1 MNEII
6 EMGTVSS
13 RGQICIP
20 NGIRQDMGL
29 AEGDK
34 VLFVLQ
40 DGSLVVKKVNM
51 ETFAQITKPLKQEAK
66 KNGLKESDVS
76 NIIHKFRK
84 EKR

>member
-1 MNEII
+1 
-6 EMGTVSS
+6 
-13 RGQICIP
+13 
-20 NGIRQDMGL
+20 
-29 AEGDK
+29 
-34 VLFVLQ
+34 VLQ